1 VTNAKDGRINFVKYF
16 LIFSYVAEED
26 RSLAYDHFSIQVN
39 KKNKK
44 EPRWDCDDCR
54 IVSDLS
60 AFSGFPEYTRKD
72 ILK

>member
-1 VTNAKDGRINFVKYF
+1 VTNAKDGRINFVNYL

-39 KKNKK
+39 KKNIK

-54 IVSDLS
+54 IVSDLIT
-60 AFSGFPEYTRKD
+60 FSGLHEYTRKD
-72 ILK
+72 FLK